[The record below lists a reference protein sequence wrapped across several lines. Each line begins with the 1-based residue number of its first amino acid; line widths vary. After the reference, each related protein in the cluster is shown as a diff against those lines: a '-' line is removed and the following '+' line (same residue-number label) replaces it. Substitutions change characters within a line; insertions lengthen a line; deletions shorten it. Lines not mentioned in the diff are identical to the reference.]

1 MNTYRYNLWKIF
13 EILIKY
19 SILLIM
25 SFFALL
31 PLFWMVLTS
40 IRSLEEVF
48 SIPPTPFIK
57 NITWENYLYVF
68 SDNRFQRYFLNS
80 TIVSLSSALISTLIA
95 TLAGYGF
102 SRFKFKNKER
112 LFLSVIFCQ
121 MIPLTV
127 IIMPLYYIMEQYKL
141 LDTYFSLIL
150 SYFIITLPFSTWM
163 SRAAFTNVPI
173 ELEEAAQIDGCDKF
187 RSILL
192 ISMRIAAPA
201 IAAIFAFCFIE
212 AWNEYV
218 LAMTFINSTSMR
230 TIQIGIMLFRGE
242 FYTDW
247 GKLMAASTIASIPII
262 ILFIFIQ
269 KYFVSGLARG
279 AIKR

>member
-1 MNTYRYNLWKIF
+1 
-13 EILIKY
+13 
-19 SILLIM
+19 M

-40 IRSLEEVF
+40 IRPLEEVF

-57 NITWENYLYVF
+57 NITWENYLYIF

-80 TIVSLSSALISTLIA
+80 TVVSLSSALISTLIA

-247 GKLMAASTIASIPII
+247 GKLMAASTIESIPII